1 MKQIYKLF
9 LSVLFIFMVTLL
21 FTTENPVYAN
31 NSEKTLIKVAY
42 TKNYGVLDN
51 PESLDYKGFGYE
63 ILIRSEH
70 YSNYKF
76 EFIEYEYYEAIAALK
91 DGTVD
96 LMGVVFESDLYSE
109 DFLYVPKVLGTTQL
123 ILVSKNDNYYYDDP
137 ASIDGKVVASFHNNP
152 YEQYLNEYCEQN
164 GISVSYV
171 RDDIDKFID
180 LKADLYLTTTI
191 DYNVKDDK
199 MVINLYVF
207 DMYFMTTKENEQ
219 LSNAIA
225 DAIELSVS
233 ADGTFLEQL
242 QIKYYG
248 SKNIIRR
255 YLTRQEVELL
265 TSRPLS
271 CGYIDHHQPIQ
282 FTNENGEAD
291 GISFQIMDMLSKQYG
306 FEIDFVPYNHDMPLH
321 SHEHFDLLISATGD
335 FEHEME
341 FYTTSA
347 PFWELPMMLFADND
361 VIENITSEDHHSKLG
376 IINYITIDK
385 DDIESRYPN
394 NTVIFY
400 DTFDEVLDAFIK
412 GELDGFFATDI
423 GIEYAQTLLGTENYA
438 ISSSN
443 LALPLRLFISRDIEN
458 LTEYLGAFN
467 VMFEHLDQN
476 KIDQIISTQIVGFL
490 PEYSA
495 ATFVKENLDIFIL
508 ALIGVMLIV
517 LYTVIYVENKKK
529 KAILKI
535 LNHDSLTNL
544 ISQYNFNQQVK
555 DILKTAEPGEY
566 EVISLDIDSFHT
578 INSVYSQEKGN
589 QVLASIADVLLKQ
602 FKGSNAFIS
611 RIIADQF
618 IVFHKVNDGL
628 SIKKICE
635 QDITSALKMIMGEKY
650 NISMSIGIC
659 VVEDPTQRIDKIV
672 DCAVS
677 ARLKGK
683 RKYSF
688 TYNMYNDALKKENE
702 LKTDIVYRMK
712 DALIDGQF
720 KVVYQPKINLN
731 SLKIGGAEALVR
743 WHTDSD
749 LGIIPPNVFISIF
762 ESNGF
767 IVDLDICIF
776 EQVCRFIAEN
786 EKNLTIPLISINVS
800 NITLFDDKFPFVYL
814 EILSKYNLS
823 PNKVEIEITESA
835 IGIEQSILIE
845 KLEEI
850 RNKGLF
856 ISIDDFGSGESSLNR
871 LSSIPAHTLK
881 LDKAFLDYNIA
892 DDKGA
897 IVVENV
903 IKLAKQLDMNVVCEG
918 VETKEQS
925 VWLKSLNCDLAQGYY
940 FARPMSQQDFT
951 DLLNQDKQYEI

>member
-9 LSVLFIFMVTLL
+9 LSVLFIFMVSLL
-21 FTTENPVYAN
+21 IFTDNPVYADS
-31 NSEKTLIKVAY
+31 SEKMIIKVAY

-51 PESLDYKGFGYE
+51 PESLDCKGFGYE

-70 YSNYKF
+70 YSNYEF

-96 LMGVVFESDLYSE
+96 LMGVVFESDIYSE

-137 ASIDGKVVASFHNNP
+137 ASIDGKVVASFHDNP

-171 RDDIDKFID
+171 RDDVDKFID
-180 LKADLYLTTTI
+180 LEADLYLTTTI

-199 MVINLYVF
+199 MVMNLHVF

-291 GISFQIMDMLSKQYG
+291 GISVQIMDMLSKQYG
-306 FEIDFVPYNHDMPLH
+306 FDIEFVPYNHDMPLH
-321 SHEHFDLLISATGD
+321 SHEHFDILISATGD
-335 FEHEME
+335 FEHENE

-347 PFWELPMMLFADND
+347 PFLELPMMLFADND

-394 NTVIFY
+394 NTVIFF
-400 DTFDEVLDAFIK
+400 DTFDEVLEAFIK

-495 ATFVKENLDIFIL
+495 ATFVRENLDIFI
-508 ALIGVMLIV
+508 
-517 LYTVIYVENKKK
+517 VITISAIILVFSIIFILELRKK
-529 KAILKI
+529 KAILKVVNYDDI
-535 LNHDSLTNL
+535 TNL
-544 ISQYNFNQQVK
+544 MSLYYFKQKAK
-555 DILKTAEPGEY
+555 DLLKTAEPNEFK
-566 EVISLDIDSFHT
+566 VISLDIDSFHT
-578 INSVYSQEKGN
+578 INTLYSIEKGN
-589 QVLASIADVLLKQ
+589 IVLNAIANVLIEQ
-602 FKGSNAFIS
+602 FKGTNALIS

-618 IVFHKVNDGL
+618 IVFHHVNDEVA
-628 SIKKICE
+628 IEKVCE
-635 QDITSALKMIMGEKY
+635 TDISYALKSIMGEKY
-650 NISMSIGIC
+650 NISMSIGSY
-659 VVEDPTQRIDKIV
+659 VVDNPFQSISKVI

-683 RKYSF
+683 HKYNF
-688 TYNMYNDALKKENE
+688 TYNMFNEALKKENE

-712 DALIDGQF
+712 DALSNGQF
-720 KVVYQPKINLN
+720 KVVYQPKVNLKT
-731 SLKIGGAEALVR
+731 LKMGGAEALVR

-749 LGIIPPNVFISIF
+749 LGVIPPNVFIGIF

-767 IVDLDICIF
+767 IVELDICIF

-786 EKNLTIPLISINVS
+786 ENNLDIPLISINVS

-823 PNKVEIEITESA
+823 PNRVEIEITESA
-835 IGIEQSILIE
+835 IGIEQNILIE
-845 KLEEI
+845 KLEEV

-871 LSSIPAHTLK
+871 LSSVPAHILK

-903 IKLAKQLDMNVVCEG
+903 INLAKQLDMDVVCEG
-918 VETKEQS
+918 VETKEQA
-925 VWLKSLNCDLAQGYY
+925 VWLNSLNCDLAQGYY
-940 FARPMSQQDFT
+940 FERPLSQQDFT
-951 DLLNQDKQYEI
+951 ELLNQNKQYEI